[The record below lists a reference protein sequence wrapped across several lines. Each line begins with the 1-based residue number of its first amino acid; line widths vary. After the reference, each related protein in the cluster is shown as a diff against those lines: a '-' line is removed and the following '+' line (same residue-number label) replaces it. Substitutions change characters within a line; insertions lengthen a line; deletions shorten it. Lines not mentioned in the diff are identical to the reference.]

1 MKVTMQRIR
10 LNSGGYD
17 ATGTYWGRTHECL
30 YRVEFPER
38 VLGSEVHYIRALDR
52 IDAKRILAKKFPG
65 ITFYR

>member
-17 ATGTYWGRTHECL
+17 ATGTYWGRTHEGL

-38 VLGSEVHYIRALDR
+38 VLGSEVHFIRAWDR
-52 IDAKRILAKKFPG
+52 ADAKRIVATKFPE
-65 ITFYR
+65 TKFYR